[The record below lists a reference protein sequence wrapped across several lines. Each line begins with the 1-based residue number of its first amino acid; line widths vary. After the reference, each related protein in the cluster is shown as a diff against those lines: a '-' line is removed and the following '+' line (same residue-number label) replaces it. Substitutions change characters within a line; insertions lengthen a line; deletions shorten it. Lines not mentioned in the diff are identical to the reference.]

1 LYLRGAEREECCE
14 DGPLD
19 GDFKSELGSEV
30 RSVSIIGAFGLLDG
44 FEFRDIDIADGDRD
58 LGKDDREVL
67 RGPPRRPPLLELVVN
82 VKSVVPLVIVGRCMA
97 ALVASVS

>member
-1 LYLRGAEREECCE
+1 MRGAEREECCE

-19 GDFKSELGSEV
+19 GDFEFEVGSDV

-44 FEFRDIDIADGDRD
+44 FEFRDIADGDRD

-67 RGPPRRPPLLELVVN
+67 RGPPRRPPLLLELVVN